1 MNPSSPLAERLK
13 SQIEEERKLLEHQT
27 QEILMQHGE
36 SLKKLSENALNTTKD
51 ALKKESVLLSK
62 SLKSVRDD
70 SEKAWKTVLNRL
82 WWASLFPILLT
93 ICLCALCI
101 IVIWW
106 EMPGW
111 LDDIQ
116 TKERI
121 FPDGKT
127 YQIITSPGWT
137 LCQSSPG
144 VWIPCKPRK
153 E

>member
-1 MNPSSPLAERLK
+1 MNPTSPLAERLK
-13 SQIEEERKLLEHQT
+13 AQIEEERKLLEHQT

-36 SLKKLSENALNTTKD
+36 SLKKLSEDALNTTKD

-70 SEKAWKTVLNRL
+70 SEKAWKIVLNRL

-93 ICLCALCI
+93 ILLCAACVM
-101 IVIWW
+101 VIWW

-111 LDDIQ
+111 LTDIQ
-116 TKERI
+116 TKEMV
-121 FPDGKT
+121 FSDGKS

-137 LCQSSPG
+137 VCQSSPG
-144 VWIPCKPRK
+144 VWIPYKPRK